1 MAKDNNIITWLKR
14 IFSIQTISLMVAL
27 VAAYFTY
34 KAYDDNK
41 PGQLTI
47 ELPVLN
53 DDMDEIT
60 YIDASG
66 IKRYFNLGF
75 YTIPPVSINYG
86 KMGGPLN
93 MLLFP
98 IIQNDTQRSFKDF
111 TADIYIWS
119 DEPMHQLFQDS
130 SDDEMFLDLTNYT
143 ITSQNEYSIHL
154 TYNQNILPPKRML
167 PYPINCFML
176 YRASDKISSI
186 GGNVV
191 FSYDITYDG
200 INEPI
205 SFEYN
210 SRMFYDGKYDD
221 EEGGDGFPSRFKGE
235 AAYKYLDNEVFANN
249 VRRRRASEEGEWVF
263 ILQNRIYRDFKHLTS
278 EEFEALDDKSYS
290 NLQNH

>member
-1 MAKDNNIITWLKR
+1 MVKK
-14 IFSIQTISLMVAL
+14 IFSIQTISLIVAIF
-27 VAAYFTY
+27 AAFFTY
-34 KAYDDNK
+34 KAYVDNT

-60 YIDASG
+60 YIDASK

-75 YTIPPVSINYG
+75 YTIPPVSINEG
-86 KMGGPLN
+86 TMGGPLN

-98 IIQNDTQRSFKDF
+98 VIQNKTKRSFKDF

-119 DEPMHQLFQDS
+119 DGPMHQLFLDS
-130 SDDEMFLDLTNYT
+130 SDDTMFLDLTNYT
-143 ITSQNEYSIHL
+143 ITYRDEYNIHL
-154 TYNQNILPPKRML
+154 RYNQNILLPNRKL
-167 PYPINCFML
+167 PYPINSFML

-191 FSYDITYDG
+191 FNYYLTYDG

-210 SRMFYDGKYDD
+210 ARMFYDNKYDN
-221 EEGGDGFPSRFKGE
+221 EESGYGFPNRFKGV
-235 AAYKYLDNEVFANN
+235 AAYNYLYEEVFENT
-249 VRRRRASEEGEWVF
+249 RRRRRVGEDGEWVF
-263 ILQNRIYRDFKHLTS
+263 ILQNRVYRDFKHLTS
-278 EEFEALDDKSYS
+278 EEFKTLDDKSYY